1 MEQAERIQLAPGVNY
16 QSLGEGEDGVLLCLQ
31 SGYLFRCNHTAIAI
45 LDSLDQRPTLDELLT
60 RFAQHCCLPSDVV
73 RDDLTR
79 FIDDLSAQHLIVKA
93 A

>member
-1 MEQAERIQLAPGVNY
+1 MERVERIQLAPGVNF
-16 QSLGEGEDGVLLCLQ
+16 QSLGDGEDGVLLCLQ

-45 LDSLDQRPTLDELLT
+45 LDTLGERPTRDELLS
-60 RFAQHCCLPSDVV
+60 RFAAHCRLPSEQV

-79 FIDDLSAQHLIVKA
+79 FIDDLAAENLIVKA